1 MSLVNLL
8 NAEQKTQLSQI
19 LEELGLVLDI
29 TKDQYDAAIRSYQF
43 VAGWLADESSPL
55 YLYKPVI
62 WPQGSFLLGTMIK
75 PFGKEELDLDLV
87 CRLLGKAPS
96 WTQFHLKEA
105 VGNRLKDH
113 GTLKNLLVLP
123 DGRRCWTLNYHDKA
137 KFHMDILPAVTSSDY
152 GSLIEIAMSAGDS
165 VDFASLAIRITD
177 KKLSNY
183 KTETSVANW
192 LLCNPFGYK
201 IWFDQRA
208 SLPQLKA
215 MALSESIKPV
225 PAYRKEK
232 LPLQRVVQ
240 ILKWHRDAMFNGD
253 SDKPISIILT
263 TLAAK
268 AYNKETSIIEA
279 LMNVVERMASMI
291 EERYSITHGRYIK
304 WIANPVNAEENFA
317 DKWAEVPKKQ
327 ENFYKWLNQLHI
339 DLEDLGRQRGL
350 SNIQASMQRPFGKNE
365 VAKAFNNY
373 GDLLRQQSQSGDLR
387 VAAGVGIGYS
397 GSKIPGH
404 NFDGN

>member
-1 MSLVNLL
+1 MNILNSLNT
-8 NAEQKTQLSQI
+8 EQRDQLSQI
-19 LEELGLVLDI
+19 LEELGSVLDI
-29 TKDQYDAAIRSYQF
+29 TKDQYDAAVRSYQF
-43 VAGWLADESSPL
+43 VAGWLSEKSSPL
-55 YLYKPVI
+55 YQYQPII

-113 GTLKNLLVLP
+113 GTLKNLLVTP

-152 GSLIEIAMSAGDS
+152 LSRIEIAMAAGNL
-165 VDFASLAIRITD
+165 VDFASLGIRITD
-177 KKLSNY
+177 KKLANY
-183 KTETSVANW
+183 KTETSVLNW

-208 SLPQLKA
+208 SLPLIKA
-215 MALSESIKPV
+215 LALSESIKPV
-225 PAYRKEK
+225 PPYRKEK

-240 ILKWHRDAMFNGD
+240 ILKWHRDSMFNGD
-253 SDKPISIILT
+253 CDKPISIILT

-268 AYNKETSIIEA
+268 AYNKETSIVEA
-279 LMNVVERMASMI
+279 LMNVVDQMASII

-304 WIANPVNAEENFA
+304 WIANPVNPEENFA

-327 ENFYKWLNQLHI
+327 ENFFKWLNQLHI
-339 DLEDLGRQRGL
+339 DLDGMGRQRGL
-350 SNIQASMQRPFGKNE
+350 SNIQASMQKSFGNKE
-365 VAKAFNNY
+365 VAKAFDNY
-373 GDLLRQQSQSGDLR
+373 GDLLRQQSRSGDLK
-387 VAAGVGIGYS
+387 VAAGFGIGYS
-397 GSKIPGH
+397 GNKIPAH

>member
-1 MSLVNLL
+1 MNLLYSL
-8 NAEQKTQLSQI
+8 NAEQKNQLSQI

-43 VAGWLADESSPL
+43 VASWLADESSPL

-87 CRLLGKAPS
+87 CRLLGKAAS
-96 WTQFHLKEA
+96 WTQFDLKEA

-113 GTLKNLLVLP
+113 GTLRTLIVTP

-152 GSLIEIAMSAGDS
+152 QSRIEMAMSAVTP
-165 VDFASLAIRITD
+165 VDFASLGIRITD
-177 KKLSNY
+177 KKLANY
-183 KTETSVANW
+183 MTETAVVNW
-192 LLCNPFGYK
+192 LFCNPFGYK

-208 SLPQLKA
+208 SLPLMKA
-215 MALSESIKPV
+215 MALSDSIKPV
-225 PAYRKEK
+225 PPYRKEK

-253 SDKPISIILT
+253 CDKPISIILT

-279 LMNVVERMASMI
+279 LMNVVDQMASMI

-304 WIANPVNAEENFA
+304 WIANPVNAQENFA

-327 ENFYKWLNQLHI
+327 ENFYKWLNQLHT
-339 DLEDLGRQRGL
+339 DLEDMGGQRGL
-350 SNIQASMQRPFGKNE
+350 SNIQASMQRSFGKNE

-373 GDLLRQQSQSGDLR
+373 GDMLRQQSQSGDLR
-387 VAAGVGIGYS
+387 VAAAFGIGTS
-397 GSKIPGH
+397 GSKIHGH

>member
-1 MSLVNLL
+1 MNLIYSL

-29 TKDQYDAAIRSYQF
+29 TQDQYDAAIRSYQF
-43 VAGWLADESSPL
+43 VASWLADESSPL
-55 YLYKPVI
+55 YLYKPAI

-87 CRLLGKAPS
+87 CRLLGKSPS

-113 GTLKNLLVLP
+113 GTLRNLLETP

-137 KFHMDILPAVTSSDY
+137 KFHMDILPAATSSNY
-152 GSLIEIAMSAGDS
+152 GSLIEVAMSAGNS

-177 KKLSNY
+177 KKLANY
-183 KTETSVANW
+183 KTETSVGNW

-201 IWFDQRA
+201 IWFDERA
-208 SLPQLKA
+208 RLPLFKA

-225 PAYRKEK
+225 PPYRKEK

-268 AYNKETSIIEA
+268 AYDKETSIVEA
-279 LMNVVERMASMI
+279 LMNVVDRMPSMI
-291 EERYSITHGRYIK
+291 EERYSIAHGRNIK
-304 WIANPVNAEENFA
+304 WVVNPVNPEENFA
-317 DKWAEVPKKQ
+317 DKWADVPKKQ
-327 ENFYKWLNQLHI
+327 ENFYKWLNQLNI
-339 DLEDLGRQRGL
+339 DLEEIVRQRGL
-350 SNIQASMQRPFGKNE
+350 SNIQASMQKSFGNKE
-365 VAKAFNNY
+365 VMKAFDNY
-373 GDLLRQQSQSGDLR
+373 GDLLRQLSQRGDLK
-387 VAAGVGIGYS
+387 VASGVGIGYF
-397 GSKIPGH
+397 GSKIPSH